1 MYEMS
6 RSTPGRPPRFSRER
20 LAQVA
25 FEIADREG
33 FEAVSMR
40 RVAQELGAGTMTL
53 YNYVR
58 TKDELVALMDDQLM
72 GELLV
77 SEEEL
82 ARPWRDAL
90 SAILRRS
97 YRMRMRHPW
106 SLVALQ
112 KAGWGPNAL
121 RHAEQT
127 MAALDDSPFSD
138 EQKFAVMAVTD
149 SFVDGHALRR
159 VEVTRE
165 QRADAEGDMVVG
177 DRNRRTLLLIES
189 GPYPRIR
196 RGLLPGGGWGAKTAD
211 WMDETFEYGLTALLE
226 GLVGQLCDQCRDECS
241 STTEREPAG
250 VTEPTT
256 RPADPASSPS

>member
-1 MYEMS
+1 MYAMS
-6 RSTPGRPPRFSRER
+6 RSMTGRPARFSRER

-40 RVAQELGAGTMTL
+40 RVAQQLGAGTMTL

-90 SAILRRS
+90 TAILRQT
-97 YRMRMRHPW
+97 YRLRVQHPW
-106 SLVALQ
+106 SLTALQ
-112 KAGWGPNAL
+112 NAGLGPNGL

-127 MAALDDSPFSD
+127 LAALEGSPFSD
-138 EQKFAVMAVTD
+138 EQKLMVMVVTD
-149 SFVDGHALRR
+149 SFVDGHALHQA
-159 VEVTRE
+159 EVTAE
-165 QRADAEGDMVVG
+165 LAPDAAAG
-177 DRNRRTLLLIES
+177 DRSRRALEMIAA
-189 GPYPRIR
+189 GPYPRMR
-196 RGLLPGGGWGAKTAD
+196 RSWAALESWRPEAAA
-211 WMDETFEYGLTALLE
+211 WMDQSFERGLTALLE
-226 GLVGQLCDQCRDECS
+226 GLVWLFSDRS
-241 STTEREPAG
+241 
-250 VTEPTT
+250 
-256 RPADPASSPS
+256 

>member
-1 MYEMS
+1 MYGMS
-6 RSTPGRPPRFSRER
+6 SSTPGRPPRFSRER

-82 ARPWRDAL
+82 ARPWRDAFT
-90 SAILRRS
+90 AILRRT
-97 YRMRMRHPW
+97 YRLRVQHPW
-106 SLVALQ
+106 SLTAMQ
-112 KAGWGPNAL
+112 NAGMAHNAL

-127 MAALDDSPFSD
+127 LTALEGSPFSD
-138 EQKFAVMAVTD
+138 EQKFTVMAVTD
-149 SFVDGHALRR
+149 SFVDGHALHRI
-159 VEVTRE
+159 EV
-165 QRADAEGDMVVG
+165 AAELGPGGAVG
-177 DRNRRTLLLIES
+177 DRTRHALEMLAS
-189 GPYPRIR
+189 GPYPRMR
-196 RGLLPGGGWGAKTAD
+196 RNWASLEDWRPGGEA
-211 WMDETFEYGLTALLE
+211 WMDESFERGLSALIE
-226 GLVGQLCDQCRDECS
+226 GLVRQFCNQS
-241 STTEREPAG
+241 A
-250 VTEPTT
+250 
-256 RPADPASSPS
+256 